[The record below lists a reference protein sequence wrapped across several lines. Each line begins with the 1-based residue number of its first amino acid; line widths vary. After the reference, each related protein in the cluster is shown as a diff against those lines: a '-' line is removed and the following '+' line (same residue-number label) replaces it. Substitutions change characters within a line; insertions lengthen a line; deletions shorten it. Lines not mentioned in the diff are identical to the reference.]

1 MPVARETFEFD
12 EGEGQ
17 FGAEH
22 YVDSALLASI
32 ASGGTCQTF
41 SRAAADRPLS
51 SGPLLH
57 PASPVVLVIVVVI
70 VVVIA

>member
-1 MPVARETFEFD
+1 MSTRRCLRQSHPEVR
-12 EGEGQ
+12 
-17 FGAEH
+17 
-22 YVDSALLASI
+22 VRR
-32 ASGGTCQTF
+32 F